1 MKKLR
6 RALADRRPAE
16 AGFTI
21 VELLVYSV
29 LSVIVL
35 LIVGGI
41 LIKSLTVE
49 RSVREASEAS
59 NAGQLVATSV
69 SHGVRNANEIWQ
81 SAPGVVPQILMVRT
95 VGSEETPNWRCQAWS
110 YDSGE
115 IRTTTSATA
124 ISTIQTADSVKSW
137 MLLAEGVQ
145 PLIVAAVPAP
155 VFTVVGPR
163 VDLGLDMSTSQG
175 QPVLI
180 STSSV
185 SRHPFEPIGGLPTC
199 IPHP

>member
-1 MKKLR
+1 M
-6 RALADRRPAE
+6 
-16 AGFTI
+16 GFSL
-21 VELLVYSV
+21 VELLIYSV
-29 LSVIVL
+29 LSVVVL
-35 LIVGGI
+35 FIVGGI
-41 LIKSLTVE
+41 LINSLTVA

-69 SHGVRNANEIWQ
+69 GHGVRNANEIWQ
-81 SAPGVVPQILMVRT
+81 SAPGIVPQILMVRT
-95 VGSEETPNWRCQAWS
+95 VGSEDTPNWRCQAWS

-115 IRTTTSATA
+115 IRTTASAAA
-124 ISTIQTADSVKSW
+124 ISTVQTSDSVESW

-155 VFTVVGPR
+155 VFTVAGQR
-163 VDLGLDMSTSQG
+163 VNLALDMSTGEG